1 MAHYLIQAS
10 YTPEAVA
17 KLVRNPQD
25 RLSAVAPVLERLGG
39 RLVSKWMALG
49 EFDVVAIVELPDP
62 VSVTAF
68 SMAVLAGGALR
79 ACKTTP
85 LLTPEESVASMRKAS
100 QAGYQPPAG

>member
-1 MAHYLIQAS
+1 MAHYLIQAA

-25 RLSAVAPVLERLGG
+25 RLHAVGSVVERLGG

-49 EFDVVAIVELPDP
+49 DYDVVAILELPDT

-85 LLTPEESVASMRKAS
+85 LLTPEESVAAMKKAS
-100 QAGYQPPAG
+100 QAGYQPPNG